1 MTKLEMLEM
10 IFDKQVMENS
20 PTYKAMLRNK
30 KEVIKEVYNKMMNG
44 IINADKAFE
53 ILFIWW
59 SFNSINKPQ
68 KKILQIIFQICIP
81 IIIYE
86 VQKNDFWKIY

>member
-30 KEVIKEVYNKMMNG
+30 KEVIKEVYDKMMNG
-44 IINADKAFE
+44 TINAGKAFE
-53 ILFIWW
+53 ILFI
-59 SFNSINKPQ
+59 
-68 KKILQIIFQICIP
+68 C
-81 IIIYE
+81 
-86 VQKNDFWKIY
+86 